1 MEHAFRSAV
10 NLTLVCAGLLAAG
23 ACSDNFDVDLRDS
36 ATGLDTSNAA
46 RQAASGHPQADGRT
60 VIARH
65 AETVTDLANRLG
77 IDPEELA
84 RHNGLSQ
91 DRRLNEG
98 EIIALP
104 ESANV
109 ENGTGPL
116 TEEVDITTLATN
128 ALDRVE
134 AESGIDRAPGAQ
146 MEPSNGTAPIRHQ
159 VVRGETAYSI
169 ARIYD
174 VSVRSL
180 ADWNGLG
187 PEMSVR
193 EGQYLIIPVT
203 SASVDPS
210 ESEPTAPGDGSPTP
224 VPPSASK
231 PLPEER
237 PAPVPVARD
246 QPEPSPSSEGG
257 PASGNPRLT
266 MPVDGRIV
274 RAYEKGANEG
284 IDIAAEA
291 GTPVAAADDGTV
303 AVITADTDLGTIL
316 VLRHT
321 DNLLT
326 VYANVDGLRV
336 QKGDPVSRGQTI
348 GEIGDEAGFLHFEVR
363 EGIES
368 ADPMAYLN

>member
-1 MEHAFRSAV
+1 MEHVFRSAV
-10 NLTLVCAGLLAAG
+10 NPMILCVGLLAVG
-23 ACSDNFDVDLRDS
+23 ACSGNFDVDLRDS

-46 RQAASGHPQADGRT
+46 RQAAGGHPQADERT
-60 VIARH
+60 VTARH
-65 AETVTDLANRLG
+65 AETVADLANRLG
-77 IDPEELA
+77 IDAEELA
-84 RHNGLSQ
+84 RHNGLRQ
-91 DRRLNEG
+91 NTRLNEG

-109 ENGTGPL
+109 ENGAGLL
-116 TEEVDITTLATN
+116 TEEVDITTLAAN

-134 AESGIDRAPGAQ
+134 AESGIDRAPGTQ
-146 MEPSNGTAPIRHQ
+146 MEPSTGTVPIRHQ

-203 SASVDPS
+203 GALADPP
-210 ESEPTAPGDGSPTP
+210 ESEPAVSGQGSPKP
-224 VPPSASK
+224 VPPGASK
-231 PLPEER
+231 PLPGER
-237 PAPVPVARD
+237 PAPVSVAGDR
-246 QPEPSPSSEGG
+246 PEPSPAGEGG
-257 PASGNPRLT
+257 SASRNPGLT
-266 MPVDGRIV
+266 MPVNGDIV
-274 RAYEKGANEG
+274 RAYEKGRNDG

-291 GTPVAAADDGTV
+291 GTPVAAAADGTV
-303 AVITADTDLGTIL
+303 AVITTDTDLETIL

-326 VYANVDGLRV
+326 VYANVDRLRV
-336 QKGDPVSRGQTI
+336 QKDDPVSRGQTI
-348 GEIGDEAGFLHFEVR
+348 AEIDDEAGYLHFEVR
-363 EGIES
+363 EGVDS

>member
-1 MEHAFRSAV
+1 MI
-10 NLTLVCAGLLAAG
+10 LCAGLLAVG
-23 ACSDNFDVDLRDS
+23 ACSGNFDVDLRDS

-46 RQAASGHPQADGRT
+46 RQAASGYSQADGRT

-65 AETVTDLANRLG
+65 AETVADLANRLG
-77 IDPEELA
+77 VDAEELA
-84 RHNGLSQ
+84 RHNGLGQ
-91 DRRLNEG
+91 DTRLNEG
-98 EIIALP
+98 EIIVLP
-104 ESANV
+104 ESANI
-109 ENGTGPL
+109 ENGADPL
-116 TEEVDITTLATN
+116 TEEVDITTLAAN

-134 AESGIDRAPGAQ
+134 AESGIDRDPGTQ
-146 MEPSNGTAPIRHQ
+146 MEPSAGTVQVRHQ

-203 SASVDPS
+203 SSSANPP
-210 ESEPTAPGDGSPTP
+210 ESEPTAPGQGSPTP
-224 VPPSASK
+224 VPPSAAQT
-231 PLPEER
+231 LPEDR
-237 PAPVPVARD
+237 PVSVARAG
-246 QPEPSPSSEGG
+246 PGPSPAGEGG
-257 PASGNPRLT
+257 SASGTPRLT
-266 MPVDGRIV
+266 MPVNGGIV
-274 RAYEKGANEG
+274 RAYEKGRNEG

-291 GTPVAAADDGTV
+291 GTPVAAAADGTV

-326 VYANVDGLRV
+326 VYANVDRLRV
-336 QKGDPVSRGQTI
+336 QKDDSVSRGQTI
-348 GEIGDEAGFLHFEVR
+348 AEIGNEAGYLHFEVR
-363 EGIES
+363 EGVDS
-368 ADPMAYLN
+368 ANPMAYLN